1 MSATPRRATPWRL
14 EWRLFHADTTVRV
27 LAAAFIALV
36 AVAAVTGRE
45 WVTFQRGTLDGVVTA
60 ERLKYD
66 SMATIADRYAAGD
79 TAGRTPWTDPRLP
92 NVVAGPRGGRYVTL
106 PPTPL
111 AAVAIG
117 QSDVLPYY
125 TRVTNGA
132 KLGFAGSD
140 EIENPLNLLTGRFDL
155 AFALVVVFPLI
166 VLVLTFN
173 VAAGE
178 REGGTLGLL
187 LAQPEPPGRL
197 LGRKLLLRGGAA
209 IGVAVLGTMAA
220 ALATGGAAAPGRL
233 ALLLAL
239 VAAYGLFWLG
249 IGAVINAAGRGSGTS
264 AVMALAAWLV
274 VVVLAPTLFGAAVSA
289 TLPPPSRVAL
299 MTELRETSDAVNAR
313 GEALLQKYFLD
324 HPEMMGGGGTADLK
338 NFALRAAVV
347 AEELDGAMAPAMTRF
362 ESAVQAQ
369 LSLADRWRF
378 ASPALV
384 AHGAIL
390 DLAGTSSARYRTFD
404 AQVDAFH
411 RNWRRHFTPKLVA
424 GAMLTPGDLRQLP
437 TFAFV
442 EEPLGA
448 VTARVAPGLVLL
460 VLLGALPL
468 QFGIRRLGDTGVVGG
483 R

>member
-1 MSATPRRATPWRL
+1 MSTTTRRATPWRL

-27 LAAAFIALV
+27 LAVAFVGLV
-36 AVAAVTGRE
+36 AVAAATGRG
-45 WVTFQRGTLDGVVTA
+45 WVAFQRETLSGVLSA

-92 NVVAGPRGGRYVTL
+92 NVVAGPRGGRYVAL

-140 EIENPLNLLTGRFDL
+140 EIENPLNLLSGRFDL
-155 AFALVVVFPLI
+155 AFAIVVVFPLI

-187 LAQPEPPGRL
+187 LAQPEAPGRL
-197 LGRKLLLRGGAA
+197 LGRKLLLRGGSA
-209 IGVAVLGTMAA
+209 IGVAVLGTLVA
-220 ALATGGAAAPGRL
+220 ALATGGGSAPGRL

-249 IGAVINAAGRGSGTS
+249 IGAAINAAGRGSGTS

-324 HPEMMGGGGTADLK
+324 HPEMMGGGSADLK

-347 AEELDGAMAPAMTRF
+347 AEELDVAMAPAMT
-362 ESAVQAQ
+362 
-369 LSLADRWRF
+369 
-378 ASPALV
+378 
-384 AHGAIL
+384 
-390 DLAGTSSARYRTFD
+390 
-404 AQVDAFH
+404 
-411 RNWRRHFTPKLVA
+411 
-424 GAMLTPGDLRQLP
+424 
-437 TFAFV
+437 
-442 EEPLGA
+442 
-448 VTARVAPGLVLL
+448 
-460 VLLGALPL
+460 
-468 QFGIRRLGDTGVVGG
+468 
-483 R
+483 